1 MTNPVQCTSNKVKY
15 QYNNVMALLRS
26 YELYMKNLET
36 ARTSAGWA
44 DEQVALQYETIS
56 RQIKALNADFQQL
69 IATLD
74 EAGSSNGIA
83 DIIQGLR
90 TIVQFLAQID
100 PENVKDIIN
109 TLKGLFAIKLAGWA
123 TKGLT
128 NVLENFALLKEGLA
142 GLRVGLTLTATGAAT
157 FTTVIGT
164 MFKALSGVG
173 SLFLLAQ
180 GLMAVYD
187 VFQENDESGKQFAE
201 SIDKTQKSL
210 DGIYQTIQ
218 SYKEN
223 SSVVSDLAQNIQEY
237 RKQLENANLT
247 DEERANLNMKLV
259 GSENQLKVAIGE
271 AGIRRLEA
279 AGWTEE
285 AIQKEVEQ
293 YYKLRVSFDQA
304 LQAQINGELEN
315 TKNVI
320 NQTQIRINERM
331 REIEVMQKLAD
342 TRLFYQK
349 AVMKQAETDFAN
361 GIIDNEEYNKAQQDL
376 IRAQKESVIVTQRSN
391 EAIAFINQQRKAQQ
405 SALAAAERATRLSKG
420 ELAPR
425 NSSGNKDIPGGE
437 GGVVDAEQ
445 GTDTKGKKSSGG
457 SSGNTDYSEKA
468 KRNQYQRVY
477 NELLYDGKIA
487 ATEFNNAVRE
497 LDYAEQFEGKTVEN
511 ASKRVDLYKERQ
523 QSLSEYQKQLE
534 EYQQTLIANLDAEM
548 AANQD
553 VAEAVGY
560 KQDAT
565 VNEKLRNIEVNREL
579 YQQIK
584 SYSDIVNMISKVN
597 QQIETTKGKI
607 QDVTDKVREVTEL
620 SMSPE
625 AQFNRAK
632 ENYDLDARLIE
643 AQQNP
648 FDPYA
653 EERSLAIRVKT
664 MQKYLD
670 KIGEYRDSLQKKY
683 MDALASGNEQTIR
696 DTEIALKEQQ
706 ILYDEFAKQIV
717 QTQRE
722 AQENIRSGLAD
733 ITTSLVIE
741 GNSWK
746 EVWSNL
752 WQDLG
757 REAIQVLFGVQN
769 VTKSFLGSIVG
780 GFGKGKG
787 GGATGLSFG
796 AGQDVFN
803 SMPNWSFLSNHTGAN
818 VTGFPKM
825 HSGGAV
831 EKGRVG
837 VVPQL
842 RNDEVVRTLQVGEEV
857 NSLADRRSNEILGAV
872 AMKALDSEQNRP
884 NYVNIMAMDSK
895 SFAEYLNENSDI
907 LMAIIGK
914 QQAMGRGT
922 RR

>member
-1 MTNPVQCTSNKVKY
+1 
-15 QYNNVMALLRS
+15 MALLRS

-247 DEERANLNMKLV
+247 DEERTNLNMKLV

-271 AGIRRLEA
+271 AGMRRLEA

-304 LQAQINGELEN
+304 LQAQIDGELEN

-349 AVMKQAETDFAN
+349 AVMKQAEEDFAN

-497 LDYAEQFEGKTVEN
+497 LDYAEQFEGKNVEN

-584 SYSDIVNMISKVN
+584 SYSEIVNQISKVN
-597 QQIETTKGKI
+597 QQIETTKGDI
-607 QDVTDKVREVTEL
+607 TEVTNKLRTLTEL
-620 SMSPE
+620 PMSADAIFE
-625 AQFNRAK
+625 RDNADADFNIK
-632 ENYDLDARLIE
+632 MIE
-643 AQQNP
+643 AMRNP
-648 FDPYA
+648 KDPYA
-653 EERSLAIRVKT
+653 EDRDFAERLRIEKER
-664 MQKYLD
+664 LD
-670 KIGEYRDSLQKKY
+670 DISDLVEDKRDEWE
-683 MDALASGNEQTIR
+683 DALASGNQALIAEKAEALQKAELQYAEYYQNIKKMELSSTQDIR
-696 DTEIALKEQQ
+696 QG
-706 ILYDEFAKQIV
+706 F
-717 QTQRE
+717 
-722 AQENIRSGLAD
+722 AD
-733 ITTSLVIE
+733 ITTSLIVE
-741 GNSWK
+741 GESWK
-746 EVWSNL
+746 DIWSNL
-752 WQDLG
+752 WQDLA

-769 VTKSFLGSIVG
+769 VQKSFLGSLVG
-780 GFGKGKG
+780 GGKGKG
-787 GGATGLSFG
+787 KGATEHTGG
-796 AGQDVFN
+796 NIN
-803 SMPNWSFLSNHTGAN
+803 SYPKHHTGAN
-818 VTGFPKM
+818 VMAYPKM
-825 HSGGAV
+825 HSGGMV
-831 EKGRVG
+831 EQGRKG

>member
-1 MTNPVQCTSNKVKY
+1 MKY

-247 DEERANLNMKLV
+247 DEERTNLNMKLV

-271 AGIRRLEA
+271 AGMRRLEA

-304 LQAQINGELEN
+304 LQAQIDGELEN

-349 AVMKQAETDFAN
+349 AVMKQAEEDFAN

-497 LDYAEQFEGKTVEN
+497 LDYAEQFEGKNVEN

-584 SYSDIVNMISKVN
+584 SYSEIVNQISKVN
-597 QQIETTKGKI
+597 QQIETTKGNI
-607 QDVTDKVREVTEL
+607 TEVTNKLRTLTEL
-620 SMSPE
+620 PMSADAIFE
-625 AQFNRAK
+625 RDNADADFNIK
-632 ENYDLDARLIE
+632 MIE
-643 AQQNP
+643 AMRNP
-648 FDPYA
+648 KDPYA
-653 EERSLAIRVKT
+653 EDRDFAERLRIEKER
-664 MQKYLD
+664 LD
-670 KIGEYRDSLQKKY
+670 DISDLVEDKRDEWE
-683 MDALASGNEQTIR
+683 DALASGNQALIAEKAEALQKAELQYAEYYQNIKKMELSSTQDIR
-696 DTEIALKEQQ
+696 QG
-706 ILYDEFAKQIV
+706 F
-717 QTQRE
+717 
-722 AQENIRSGLAD
+722 AD
-733 ITTSLVIE
+733 ITTSLIVE
-741 GNSWK
+741 GESWK
-746 EVWSNL
+746 DIWSNL
-752 WQDLG
+752 WQDLA

-769 VTKSFLGSIVG
+769 VQKSFLGSLVG
-780 GFGKGKG
+780 GGKGKG
-787 GGATGLSFG
+787 KGATEHTGG
-796 AGQDVFN
+796 NIN
-803 SMPNWSFLSNHTGAN
+803 SYPKHHTGAN
-818 VTGFPKM
+818 VMAYPKM
-825 HSGGAV
+825 HSGGMV
-831 EKGRVG
+831 EQGRKG

>member
-128 NVLENFALLKEGLA
+128 NVLKNFALLKEGLA

-271 AGIRRLEA
+271 AGMRRLEA

-304 LQAQINGELEN
+304 LQAQIDGELEN

-349 AVMKQAETDFAN
+349 AVMKQAEADFAN

-534 EYQQTLIANLDAEM
+534 EYQQTLIANLDTEM

-584 SYSDIVNMISKVN
+584 SYSEIVNQISKVN
-597 QQIETTKGKI
+597 QQIETTKG
-607 QDVTDKVREVTEL
+607 QVTDVTNKVRELTEL
-620 SMSPE
+620 PMGGSAPYERTMQDVNILNQRIQS
-625 AQFNRAK
+625 
-632 ENYDLDARLIE
+632 
-643 AQQNP
+643 QQNIK
-648 FDPYA
+648 DPYA
-653 EERSLAIRVKT
+653 QERSYKRMLYNLQTQKLAQEAELVRLNKE
-664 MQKYLD
+664 YNNALD
-670 KIGEYRDSLQKKY
+670 TN
-683 MDALASGNEQTIR
+683 NEVTIR
-696 DTEIALKEQQ
+696 KAKEEFDKMTNEYNETIQEIDRLTLDNTA
-706 ILYDEFAKQIV
+706 
-717 QTQRE
+717 
-722 AQENIRSGLAD
+722 NIRNGLAD
-733 ITTSLVIE
+733 ITTSLVVE
-741 GNSWK
+741 GESWK
-746 EVWSNL
+746 DIWSNL
-752 WQDLG
+752 WQDLA

-769 VTKSFLGSIVG
+769 VQKSFLGSLVG
-780 GFGKGKG
+780 GGKGKG
-787 GGATGLSFG
+787 KGATEHTGG
-796 AGQDVFN
+796 NIN
-803 SMPNWSFLSNHTGAN
+803 SYPKHHTGAN
-818 VTGFPKM
+818 VMAYPKM
-825 HSGGAV
+825 HSGGMV
-831 EKGRVG
+831 EQGRKG

>member
-36 ARTSAGWA
+36 ARNSAGWA

-271 AGIRRLEA
+271 AGMRRLEA

-349 AVMKQAETDFAN
+349 AVMKQAEEDFAN
-361 GIIDNEEYNKAQQDL
+361 GIIDNEEYNKAQQGL

-584 SYSDIVNMISKVN
+584 SYSEIVNQISKVN
-597 QQIETTKGKI
+597 QQIETTKG
-607 QDVTDKVREVTEL
+607 QVTDVTNKVRELTEL
-620 SMSPE
+620 PMGGSAPYERTM
-625 AQFNRAK
+625 QDVNTL
-632 ENYDLDARLIE
+632 NQLI
-643 AQQNP
+643 QSRKNVR
-648 FDPYA
+648 DPYA
-653 EERSLAIRVKT
+653 DERSFEKMLYNLQTQKLAQEAELVRLNKEYNNALDTNNEVTIRKA
-664 MQKYLD
+664 KEEFD
-670 KIGEYRDSLQKKY
+670 KMTNEYNETIQEIDSLTL
-683 MDALASGNEQTIR
+683 DNTA
-696 DTEIALKEQQ
+696 
-706 ILYDEFAKQIV
+706 
-717 QTQRE
+717 
-722 AQENIRSGLAD
+722 NIRNGLAD
-733 ITTSLVIE
+733 ITTSLVVE
-741 GNSWK
+741 GESWK
-746 EVWSNL
+746 DIWSNL
-752 WQDLG
+752 WQDLA

-769 VTKSFLGSIVG
+769 VTKSFLGSLVG
-780 GFGKGKG
+780 GGKGKGKG
-787 GGATGLSFG
+787 GSPTK
-796 AGQDVFN
+796 
-803 SMPNWSFLSNHTGAN
+803 HTGGNITSAPRKYHTGSN
-818 VTGFPKM
+818 VMAYPKM
-825 HSGGAV
+825 HSGGMV
-831 EKGRVG
+831 EQGRKG

>member
-1 MTNPVQCTSNKVKY
+1 
-15 QYNNVMALLRS
+15 MALLRS

-128 NVLENFALLKEGLA
+128 NVLKNFALLKEGLA

-271 AGIRRLEA
+271 AGMRRLEA

-304 LQAQINGELEN
+304 LQAQIDGELEN

-349 AVMKQAETDFAN
+349 AVMKQAEADFAN

-534 EYQQTLIANLDAEM
+534 EYQQTLIANLDTEM

-584 SYSDIVNMISKVN
+584 SYSEIVNQISKVN
-597 QQIETTKGKI
+597 QQIETTKG
-607 QDVTDKVREVTEL
+607 QVTDVTNKVRELTEL
-620 SMSPE
+620 PMGGSAPYERTMQDVNILNQRIQS
-625 AQFNRAK
+625 
-632 ENYDLDARLIE
+632 
-643 AQQNP
+643 QQNIK
-648 FDPYA
+648 DPYA
-653 EERSLAIRVKT
+653 QERSYKRMLYNLQTQKLAQEAELVRLNKE
-664 MQKYLD
+664 YNNALD
-670 KIGEYRDSLQKKY
+670 TN
-683 MDALASGNEQTIR
+683 NEVTIR
-696 DTEIALKEQQ
+696 KAKEEFDKMTNEYNETIQEIDRLTLDNTA
-706 ILYDEFAKQIV
+706 
-717 QTQRE
+717 
-722 AQENIRSGLAD
+722 NIRNGLAD
-733 ITTSLVIE
+733 ITTSLVVE
-741 GNSWK
+741 GESWK
-746 EVWSNL
+746 DIWSNL
-752 WQDLG
+752 WQDLA

-769 VTKSFLGSIVG
+769 VQKSFLGSLVG
-780 GFGKGKG
+780 GGKGKG
-787 GGATGLSFG
+787 KGATEHTGG
-796 AGQDVFN
+796 NIN
-803 SMPNWSFLSNHTGAN
+803 SYPKHHTGAN
-818 VTGFPKM
+818 VMAYPKM
-825 HSGGAV
+825 HSGGMV
-831 EKGRVG
+831 EQGRKG

>member
-1 MTNPVQCTSNKVKY
+1 MY
-15 QYNNVMALLRS
+15 
-26 YELYMKNLET
+26 
-36 ARTSAGWA
+36 
-44 DEQVALQYETIS
+44 
-56 RQIKALNADFQQL
+56 
-69 IATLD
+69 
-74 EAGSSNGIA
+74 
-83 DIIQGLR
+83 
-90 TIVQFLAQID
+90 
-100 PENVKDIIN
+100 
-109 TLKGLFAIKLAGWA
+109 
-123 TKGLT
+123 
-128 NVLENFALLKEGLA
+128 
-142 GLRVGLTLTATGAAT
+142 
-157 FTTVIGT
+157 
-164 MFKALSGVG
+164 
-173 SLFLLAQ
+173 
-180 GLMAVYD
+180 
-187 VFQENDESGKQFAE
+187 
-201 SIDKTQKSL
+201 
-210 DGIYQTIQ
+210 
-218 SYKEN
+218 
-223 SSVVSDLAQNIQEY
+223 
-237 RKQLENANLT
+237 
-247 DEERANLNMKLV
+247 
-259 GSENQLKVAIGE
+259 
-271 AGIRRLEA
+271 
-279 AGWTEE
+279 
-285 AIQKEVEQ
+285 
-293 YYKLRVSFDQA
+293 
-304 LQAQINGELEN
+304 
-315 TKNVI
+315 
-320 NQTQIRINERM
+320 
-331 REIEVMQKLAD
+331 
-342 TRLFYQK
+342 
-349 AVMKQAETDFAN
+349 
-361 GIIDNEEYNKAQQDL
+361 KAQQDL

-584 SYSDIVNMISKVN
+584 SYSEIVNQISKVN
-597 QQIETTKGKI
+597 QQIETTKG
-607 QDVTDKVREVTEL
+607 QVTDVTNKVRELTEL
-620 SMSPE
+620 PMGGSAPYERTM
-625 AQFNRAK
+625 QDVNTLK
-632 ENYDLDARLIE
+632 QLI
-643 AQQNP
+643 QSRKNVR
-648 FDPYA
+648 DPYA
-653 EERSLAIRVKT
+653 DERSFEKMLYNLQTQKLAQEAELVRLNKEYNNALDTNNEVTIRKAKEEFDKMTDEYNKT
-664 MQKYLD
+664 IQE
-670 KIGEYRDSLQKKY
+670 IDSLTL
-683 MDALASGNEQTIR
+683 DNTA
-696 DTEIALKEQQ
+696 
-706 ILYDEFAKQIV
+706 
-717 QTQRE
+717 
-722 AQENIRSGLAD
+722 NIRNGLAD
-733 ITTSLVIE
+733 ITTSLVVE
-741 GNSWK
+741 GESWK
-746 EVWSNL
+746 DIWSNL
-752 WQDLG
+752 WQDLA

-769 VTKSFLGSIVG
+769 VQKSFLGSLVG
-780 GFGKGKG
+780 GGKGKGKG
-787 GGATGLSFG
+787 GSPTK
-796 AGQDVFN
+796 
-803 SMPNWSFLSNHTGAN
+803 HTGGNITSAPRKYHTGSN
-818 VTGFPKM
+818 VMAYPKM
-825 HSGGAV
+825 HSGGMV
-831 EKGRVG
+831 DQGRKG

>member
-142 GLRVGLTLTATGAAT
+142 GLRVGFTLTATGAAT

-271 AGIRRLEA
+271 AGMRRLEA

-534 EYQQTLIANLDAEM
+534 EYQQTLIANLDTEM

-584 SYSDIVNMISKVN
+584 SYSEIVNQISKVN
-597 QQIETTKGKI
+597 QQIETTKGNI
-607 QDVTDKVREVTEL
+607 TEVTNKLRTLTEL
-620 SMSPE
+620 PMSADAIFE
-625 AQFNRAK
+625 RDNADADFNIK
-632 ENYDLDARLIE
+632 MIE
-643 AQQNP
+643 AMRNP
-648 FDPYA
+648 KDPYA
-653 EERSLAIRVKT
+653 EDRDFAERLRIEKER
-664 MQKYLD
+664 LD
-670 KIGEYRDSLQKKY
+670 DISDLVEDKRDEWE
-683 MDALASGNEQTIR
+683 DALASGNQALIAEKAEALQKAELQYAEYYQNIKKMELSSTQDIR
-696 DTEIALKEQQ
+696 QG
-706 ILYDEFAKQIV
+706 F
-717 QTQRE
+717 
-722 AQENIRSGLAD
+722 AD
-733 ITTSLVIE
+733 ITTSLIVE
-741 GNSWK
+741 GESWK
-746 EVWSNL
+746 DIWSNL
-752 WQDLG
+752 WQDLA

-769 VTKSFLGSIVG
+769 VQKSFLGSLVG
-780 GFGKGKG
+780 GGKGKG
-787 GGATGLSFG
+787 KGATEHTGG
-796 AGQDVFN
+796 NIN
-803 SMPNWSFLSNHTGAN
+803 SYPKHHTGAN
-818 VTGFPKM
+818 VMAYPKM
-825 HSGGAV
+825 HSGGMV
-831 EKGRVG
+831 EQGRKG

>member
-36 ARTSAGWA
+36 ARNSAGWA

-74 EAGSSNGIA
+74 KAGSSNGIA

-201 SIDKTQKSL
+201 SIYKTQKSL

-271 AGIRRLEA
+271 AGMRRLEA

-304 LQAQINGELEN
+304 LQAQIDGELEN

-349 AVMKQAETDFAN
+349 AVMKQAEDDFAN

-584 SYSDIVNMISKVN
+584 SYSEIVNQISKVN
-597 QQIETTKGKI
+597 QQIETTKGNI
-607 QDVTDKVREVTEL
+607 TEVTNKLRTLTEL
-620 SMSPE
+620 PMSADAIFE
-625 AQFNRAK
+625 RDNADADFNIK
-632 ENYDLDARLIE
+632 MIE
-643 AQQNP
+643 AMRNP
-648 FDPYA
+648 KDPYA
-653 EERSLAIRVKT
+653 EDRDFAERLRIEKER
-664 MQKYLD
+664 LD
-670 KIGEYRDSLQKKY
+670 DISDLVEDKRDEWE
-683 MDALASGNEQTIR
+683 DALASGNQALIAEKAEALQKAELQYAEYYQNIKKMELSSTQDIR
-696 DTEIALKEQQ
+696 QG
-706 ILYDEFAKQIV
+706 F
-717 QTQRE
+717 
-722 AQENIRSGLAD
+722 AD
-733 ITTSLVIE
+733 ITTSLIVE
-741 GNSWK
+741 GESWK
-746 EVWSNL
+746 DIWSNL
-752 WQDLG
+752 WQDLA

-769 VTKSFLGSIVG
+769 VQKSFLGSLVG
-780 GFGKGKG
+780 GGKGKG
-787 GGATGLSFG
+787 KGVTEHTGGNI
-796 AGQDVFN
+796 N
-803 SMPNWSFLSNHTGAN
+803 SYPKHHTGAN
-818 VTGFPKM
+818 VMTYPKM
-825 HSGGAV
+825 HSGGMV
-831 EKGRVG
+831 EQGRKG

>member
-123 TKGLT
+123 TKGLN

-142 GLRVGLTLTATGAAT
+142 GLRVGFTLTATGAAT

-271 AGIRRLEA
+271 AGMRRLEA

-304 LQAQINGELEN
+304 LQAQIDGEVEN

-349 AVMKQAETDFAN
+349 AVMKQAEEDFAN
-361 GIIDNEEYNKAQQDL
+361 GIIDNEEYNKAQQGL

-457 SSGNTDYSEKA
+457 SFGNTDYSEKA

-584 SYSDIVNMISKVN
+584 SYSEIVNQISKVN
-597 QQIETTKGKI
+597 QQIETTKGNI
-607 QDVTDKVREVTEL
+607 TEVTNKLRTLTEL
-620 SMSPE
+620 PTSNE
-625 AQFNRAK
+625 AIYERTMRDVQLEQN
-632 ENYDLDARLIE
+632 LIKSE
-643 AQQNP
+643 QNVR
-648 FDPYA
+648 DPYA
-653 EERSLAIRVKT
+653 EERSYKRMLAT
-664 MQKYLD
+664 LYEQK
-670 KIGEYRDSLQKKY
+670 S
-683 MDALASGNEQTIR
+683 
-696 DTEIALKEQQ
+696 
-706 ILYDEFAKQIV
+706 
-717 QTQRE
+717 
-722 AQENIRSGLAD
+722 AQENRLTELSEKYNGALAKNNQVLADETKVELDKLQAAYNTTLQEINKLALSNTATIRNGLAD
-733 ITTSLVIE
+733 ITTSLVVE
-741 GNSWK
+741 GESWK
-746 EVWSNL
+746 DIWSNL
-752 WQDLG
+752 WQDLA

-769 VTKSFLGSIVG
+769 VTKSFLGSLVG
-780 GFGKGKG
+780 GGKGKGKG
-787 GGATGLSFG
+787 GSPTK
-796 AGQDVFN
+796 
-803 SMPNWSFLSNHTGAN
+803 HTGGNITSAPRKYHTGSN
-818 VTGFPKM
+818 VMAYPKM
-825 HSGGAV
+825 HSGGMV
-831 EKGRVG
+831 EQGRKG

>member
-109 TLKGLFAIKLAGWA
+109 TLKGLLAIKLAGWA

-142 GLRVGLTLTATGAAT
+142 GLRVGFTLTATGAAT

-271 AGIRRLEA
+271 AGMRRLEA

-304 LQAQINGELEN
+304 LQAQIDGELEN

-349 AVMKQAETDFAN
+349 AVMKQAEANFAN

-584 SYSDIVNMISKVN
+584 SYSEIVNQISKVN
-597 QQIETTKGKI
+597 QQIETTKGNL
-607 QDVTDKVREVTEL
+607 TEVANKLRTLTEL
-620 SMSPE
+620 PTSNE
-625 AQFNRAK
+625 AIYERTMRDVQL
-632 ENYDLDARLIE
+632 EQSLIKSE
-643 AQQNP
+643 QNVR
-648 FDPYA
+648 DPYA
-653 EERSLAIRVKT
+653 EERSYKRMLAT
-664 MQKYLD
+664 LYEQK
-670 KIGEYRDSLQKKY
+670 S
-683 MDALASGNEQTIR
+683 
-696 DTEIALKEQQ
+696 
-706 ILYDEFAKQIV
+706 
-717 QTQRE
+717 
-722 AQENIRSGLAD
+722 AQENRLTELSEKYNGALAKNNQVLADETKVELDKLQAAYNTTLQEINKLALSNTATIRNGLAD

-741 GNSWK
+741 GESWK
-746 EVWSNL
+746 DIWSNL
-752 WQDLG
+752 WQDLA

-769 VTKSFLGSIVG
+769 VTKSFLGSLVG
-780 GFGKGKG
+780 GGKGKGKG
-787 GGATGLSFG
+787 GSPTK
-796 AGQDVFN
+796 
-803 SMPNWSFLSNHTGAN
+803 HTGGNITSAPRKYHTGSN
-818 VTGFPKM
+818 VMAYPKM
-825 HSGGAV
+825 HSGGMV
-831 EKGRVG
+831 EQGRKG

-895 SFAEYLNENSDI
+895 SFAEYLNENSDV

>member
-1 MTNPVQCTSNKVKY
+1 
-15 QYNNVMALLRS
+15 MALLRS
-26 YELYMKNLET
+26 YDLYLKNLET
-36 ARTSAGWA
+36 ARNSQGWA
-44 DEQVALQYETIS
+44 DEQVAIQYETIS
-56 RQIKALNADFQQL
+56 RQIQALNADFQQL

-74 EAGSSNGIA
+74 EAGASTSITW
-83 DIIQGLR
+83 IIQGLR
-90 TIVQFLAQID
+90 TITQLLTNID
-100 PENVKDIIN
+100 PKQITTLSQIVAAYAGFK
-109 TLKGLFAIKLAGWA
+109 TLKGLVGVVGGVSKSFVDFFGTLQSGIGILNAFKTGVISLSTVMKLFSSISGYAMVIGIVGQAFYMIADAIGNNLAQA
-123 TKGLT
+123 AS
-128 NVLENFALLKEGLA
+128 N
-142 GLRVGLTLTATGAAT
+142 AAT
-157 FTTVIGT
+157 ELQSMNDGFNGQYQKIKDQT
-164 MFKALSGVG
+164 KAVTESV
-173 SLFLLAQ
+173 SAIRD
-180 GLMAVYD
+180 Y
-187 VFQENDESGKQFAE
+187 QE
-201 SIDKTQKSL
+201 
-210 DGIYQTIQ
+210 
-218 SYKEN
+218 
-223 SSVVSDLAQNIQEY
+223 
-237 RKQLENANLT
+237 QLKNANLA
-247 DEERANLNMKLV
+247 DEERSTLV
-259 GSENQLKVAIGE
+259 AKVATEQGKLKEILGDTSAAE
-271 AGIRRLEA
+271 LEA
-279 AGWTEE
+279 AGYTEE
-285 AIQKEVEQ
+285 AMQIAIDAYNRKREESRVLLEETLSNEIEESTSVYNNTLYRIKNYDAEIDKLKELIEQRRNAMNDSFFADYKGKDSLLGRISDWWFADEQQEIAEQEKDLLNLQQKRNKEQ
-293 YYKLRVSFDQA
+293 ESADNLKKELDRMGYNLDVLRGKA
-304 LQAQINGELEN
+304 KPKAPKTINGMEEP
-315 TKNVI
+315 VVSD
-320 NQTQIRINERM
+320 EA
-331 REIEVMQKLAD
+331 ED
-342 TRLFYQK
+342 T
-349 AVMKQAETDFAN
+349 
-361 GIIDNEEYNKAQQDL
+361 G
-376 IRAQKESVIVTQRSN
+376 
-391 EAIAFINQQRKAQQ
+391 
-405 SALAAAERATRLSKG
+405 SK
-420 ELAPR
+420 
-425 NSSGNKDIPGGE
+425 
-437 GGVVDAEQ
+437 
-445 GTDTKGKKSSGG
+445 SGG
-457 SSGNTDYSEKA
+457 IGTSTQDFSEKA

-487 ATEFNNAVRE
+487 TTQYENSLKDLDSTEK
-497 LDYAEQFEGKTVEN
+497 FEGKTVET
-511 ASKRVDLYKERQ
+511 AMQRVGIYENRKKE
-523 QSLSEYQKQLE
+523 LEAYQKQLE
-534 EYQQTLIANLDAEM
+534 EYQAKLMSDLDAEM
-548 AANQD
+548 AANKE

-607 QDVTDKVREVTEL
+607 QDVTDKVREATEL

>member
-271 AGIRRLEA
+271 AGMRRLEA

-304 LQAQINGELEN
+304 LQAQIDGELEN

-349 AVMKQAETDFAN
+349 AVMKQAEADFAN

-553 VAEAVGY
+553 VVEAVGY

-584 SYSDIVNMISKVN
+584 SYSEIVNQISKVN
-597 QQIETTKGKI
+597 QQIETTKG
-607 QDVTDKVREVTEL
+607 QVTDVTNKVRELTEL
-620 SMSPE
+620 PMGGSAPYERTMQDVNTLNQRIQS
-625 AQFNRAK
+625 
-632 ENYDLDARLIE
+632 
-643 AQQNP
+643 QQNIK
-648 FDPYA
+648 DPYA
-653 EERSLAIRVKT
+653 QERSYKRMLYNLQTQKLAQEAELVRLNKE
-664 MQKYLD
+664 YNNALD
-670 KIGEYRDSLQKKY
+670 TN
-683 MDALASGNEQTIR
+683 NEVTIR
-696 DTEIALKEQQ
+696 KAKEEFDKMTNEYNETIQEIDRLTLDNTA
-706 ILYDEFAKQIV
+706 
-717 QTQRE
+717 
-722 AQENIRSGLAD
+722 NIRNGLAD
-733 ITTSLVIE
+733 ITTSLVVE
-741 GNSWK
+741 GESWK
-746 EVWSNL
+746 DIWSNL
-752 WQDLG
+752 WQDLA

-769 VTKSFLGSIVG
+769 VQKSFLGSLVG
-780 GFGKGKG
+780 GGKGKG
-787 GGATGLSFG
+787 KGATEHTGG
-796 AGQDVFN
+796 NIN
-803 SMPNWSFLSNHTGAN
+803 SYPKHHTGAN
-818 VTGFPKM
+818 VMAYPKM
-825 HSGGAV
+825 HSGGMV
-831 EKGRVG
+831 EQGRKG

>member
-1 MTNPVQCTSNKVKY
+1 
-15 QYNNVMALLRS
+15 MALLRS

-247 DEERANLNMKLV
+247 DEERTNLNMKLV

-271 AGIRRLEA
+271 AGMRRLEA

-304 LQAQINGELEN
+304 LQAQIDGELEN

-349 AVMKQAETDFAN
+349 AVMKQAEEDFAN

-497 LDYAEQFEGKTVEN
+497 LDYAEQFEGKNVEN

-584 SYSDIVNMISKVN
+584 SYSEIVNQISKVN
-597 QQIETTKGKI
+597 QQIETTKGNI
-607 QDVTDKVREVTEL
+607 TEVTNKLRTLTEL
-620 SMSPE
+620 PMSADAIFE
-625 AQFNRAK
+625 RDNADADFNIK
-632 ENYDLDARLIE
+632 MIE
-643 AQQNP
+643 AMRNP
-648 FDPYA
+648 KDPYA
-653 EERSLAIRVKT
+653 EDRDFAERLRIEKER
-664 MQKYLD
+664 LD
-670 KIGEYRDSLQKKY
+670 DISDLVEDKRDEWE
-683 MDALASGNEQTIR
+683 DALASGNQALIAEKAEALQKAELQYAEYYQNIKKMELSSTQDIR
-696 DTEIALKEQQ
+696 QG
-706 ILYDEFAKQIV
+706 F
-717 QTQRE
+717 
-722 AQENIRSGLAD
+722 AD
-733 ITTSLVIE
+733 ITTSLIVE
-741 GNSWK
+741 GESWK
-746 EVWSNL
+746 DIWSNL
-752 WQDLG
+752 WQDLA

-769 VTKSFLGSIVG
+769 VQKSFLGSLVG
-780 GFGKGKG
+780 GGKGKG
-787 GGATGLSFG
+787 KGATEHTGG
-796 AGQDVFN
+796 NIN
-803 SMPNWSFLSNHTGAN
+803 SYPKHHTGAN
-818 VTGFPKM
+818 VMAYPKM
-825 HSGGAV
+825 HSGGMV
-831 EKGRVG
+831 EQGRKG

>member
-1 MTNPVQCTSNKVKY
+1 
-15 QYNNVMALLRS
+15 MALLRS

-271 AGIRRLEA
+271 AGMRRLEA

-304 LQAQINGELEN
+304 LQAQIDGELEN

-361 GIIDNEEYNKAQQDL
+361 GIIDNEEYNKAQQGL

-405 SALAAAERATRLSKG
+405 SALTAAERATRLSKG

-584 SYSDIVNMISKVN
+584 SYSEIVNQISKVN
-597 QQIETTKGKI
+597 QQIETTKG
-607 QDVTDKVREVTEL
+607 QVTDVKNKVRELTEL
-620 SMSPE
+620 PQFSE
-625 AQFNRAK
+625 AIYQ
-632 ENYDLDARLIE
+632 RLMRDVQLE
-643 AQQNP
+643 QQLIQSRQNIK
-648 FDPYA
+648 DPYA
-653 EERSLAIRVKT
+653 EERSYNK
-664 MQKYLD
+664 QLD
-670 KIGEYRDSLQKKY
+670 VLLTAKKGQE
-683 MDALASGNEQTIR
+683 DRIAFLNSQLNEALAKN
-696 DTEIALKEQQ
+696 DTVLVDKTKVKLKE
-706 ILYDEFAKQIV
+706 IETEYGKTI
-717 QTQRE
+717 
-722 AQENIRSGLAD
+722 QEIDKLTLDNTANIRNGLAD
-733 ITTSLVIE
+733 ITTSLVVE
-741 GNSWK
+741 GESWK
-746 EVWSNL
+746 DIWSNL
-752 WQDLG
+752 WQDLA

-769 VTKSFLGSIVG
+769 VTKSFLGSLVG
-780 GFGKGKG
+780 GGKGKGKG
-787 GGATGLSFG
+787 GSPTK
-796 AGQDVFN
+796 
-803 SMPNWSFLSNHTGAN
+803 HTGGNITSAPRKYHTGSN
-818 VTGFPKM
+818 VMAYPKM
-825 HSGGAV
+825 HSGGMV
-831 EKGRVG
+831 EQGRKG

>member
-1 MTNPVQCTSNKVKY
+1 MTNPVQYTSNKVKY

-142 GLRVGLTLTATGAAT
+142 GLRVGFTLTATGAAT

-187 VFQENDESGKQFAE
+187 VFQENDESGKRFAE

-271 AGIRRLEA
+271 AGMRRLEA

-304 LQAQINGELEN
+304 LQAQIDGELEN

-349 AVMKQAETDFAN
+349 AVMKQAEADFAN

-457 SSGNTDYSEKA
+457 SSGNTDYSEKT

-548 AANQD
+548 VANQD

-584 SYSDIVNMISKVN
+584 SYSEIVNQISKVN
-597 QQIETTKGKI
+597 QQIETTKGNI
-607 QDVTDKVREVTEL
+607 TEVTNKLRTLTEL
-620 SMSPE
+620 PMSADAIFE
-625 AQFNRAK
+625 RDNADADFNIK
-632 ENYDLDARLIE
+632 MIE
-643 AQQNP
+643 AMRNP
-648 FDPYA
+648 KDPYA
-653 EERSLAIRVKT
+653 EDRDFAERLRIEKER
-664 MQKYLD
+664 LD
-670 KIGEYRDSLQKKY
+670 DISDLVEDKRDEWE
-683 MDALASGNEQTIR
+683 DALASGNQALIAEKAEALQKAELQYAEYYQNIKKMELSSTQDIR
-696 DTEIALKEQQ
+696 QG
-706 ILYDEFAKQIV
+706 F
-717 QTQRE
+717 
-722 AQENIRSGLAD
+722 AD
-733 ITTSLVIE
+733 ITTSLIVE
-741 GNSWK
+741 GESWK
-746 EVWSNL
+746 DIWSNL
-752 WQDLG
+752 WQDLA

-769 VTKSFLGSIVG
+769 VQKSFLGSLVG
-780 GFGKGKG
+780 GGKGKG
-787 GGATGLSFG
+787 KGATEHTGG
-796 AGQDVFN
+796 NIN
-803 SMPNWSFLSNHTGAN
+803 SYPKHHTGAN
-818 VTGFPKM
+818 VMAYPKM
-825 HSGGAV
+825 HSGGMV
-831 EKGRVG
+831 EQGRKG

>member
-142 GLRVGLTLTATGAAT
+142 GLRVGFTLTATGAAT

-237 RKQLENANLT
+237 CKQLENANLT

-271 AGIRRLEA
+271 AGMRRLEA

-349 AVMKQAETDFAN
+349 AVMKQAEEDFAN

-391 EAIAFINQQRKAQQ
+391 EAIAFINQQRNAQK

-437 GGVVDAEQ
+437 GGVVDGEQ

-584 SYSDIVNMISKVN
+584 SYSEIVNQISKVN
-597 QQIETTKGKI
+597 QQIETTKGNI
-607 QDVTDKVREVTEL
+607 TEVTNKLRTLTEL
-620 SMSPE
+620 PMGNE
-625 AQFNRAK
+625 AIYERTMRDVQL
-632 ENYDLDARLIE
+632 EQSLIKSE
-643 AQQNP
+643 QNVR
-648 FDPYA
+648 DPYA
-653 EERSLAIRVKT
+653 EERSYKRMLAT
-664 MQKYLD
+664 
-670 KIGEYRDSLQKKY
+670 
-683 MDALASGNEQTIR
+683 
-696 DTEIALKEQQ
+696 
-706 ILYDEFAKQIV
+706 LYDQKS
-717 QTQRE
+717 
-722 AQENIRSGLAD
+722 AQENRLTELSEKYNGALAKNNQVLADETKVELDKLQAAYNTTLQEIDKLALSNTATIRNGLAD
-733 ITTSLVIE
+733 ITTSLVVE
-741 GNSWK
+741 GESW
-746 EVWSNL
+746 EDIWSNL
-752 WQDLG
+752 WQDLA

-769 VTKSFLGSIVG
+769 VTKSFLGSLVG
-780 GFGKGKG
+780 GGKGKGKG
-787 GGATGLSFG
+787 GSPTK
-796 AGQDVFN
+796 
-803 SMPNWSFLSNHTGAN
+803 HTGGNITSAPRKYHTGSN
-818 VTGFPKM
+818 VMAYPKM
-825 HSGGAV
+825 HSGGMV
-831 EKGRVG
+831 EQGRKG

>member
-1 MTNPVQCTSNKVKY
+1 
-15 QYNNVMALLRS
+15 MALLRS

-271 AGIRRLEA
+271 AGMRRLEA

-304 LQAQINGELEN
+304 LQAQIDGELEN

-349 AVMKQAETDFAN
+349 AVMKQAEADFAN

-584 SYSDIVNMISKVN
+584 SYSEIVNQISKVN
-597 QQIETTKGKI
+597 QQIETTKG
-607 QDVTDKVREVTEL
+607 QVTDVTNKVRELTEL
-620 SMSPE
+620 PMGGSAPYERTMQDVNTLNQRIQS
-625 AQFNRAK
+625 
-632 ENYDLDARLIE
+632 
-643 AQQNP
+643 QQNIK
-648 FDPYA
+648 DPYA
-653 EERSLAIRVKT
+653 QERSYKRMLYNLQTQKLAQEAELVRLNKE
-664 MQKYLD
+664 YNNALD
-670 KIGEYRDSLQKKY
+670 TN
-683 MDALASGNEQTIR
+683 NEVTIR
-696 DTEIALKEQQ
+696 KAKEEFDKMTNEYNETIQEIDRLTLDNTA
-706 ILYDEFAKQIV
+706 
-717 QTQRE
+717 
-722 AQENIRSGLAD
+722 NIRNGLAD
-733 ITTSLVIE
+733 ITTSLVVE
-741 GNSWK
+741 GESWK
-746 EVWSNL
+746 DIWSNL
-752 WQDLG
+752 WQDLA

-769 VTKSFLGSIVG
+769 VQKSFLGSLVG
-780 GFGKGKG
+780 GGKGKG
-787 GGATGLSFG
+787 KGATEHTGG
-796 AGQDVFN
+796 NIN
-803 SMPNWSFLSNHTGAN
+803 SYPKHHTGAN
-818 VTGFPKM
+818 VMAYPKM
-825 HSGGAV
+825 HSGGMV
-831 EKGRVG
+831 EQGRKG

>member
-1 MTNPVQCTSNKVKY
+1 
-15 QYNNVMALLRS
+15 MALLRS

-142 GLRVGLTLTATGAAT
+142 GLRVGFTLTATGAAT

-271 AGIRRLEA
+271 AGMRRLEA

-304 LQAQINGELEN
+304 LQAQIDGELEN

-349 AVMKQAETDFAN
+349 AVMKQAEADFAN

-523 QSLSEYQKQLE
+523 QNLSEYQKQLE

-584 SYSDIVNMISKVN
+584 SYSEIVNQISKVN
-597 QQIETTKGKI
+597 QQIETTKGNI
-607 QDVTDKVREVTEL
+607 TEVTNKLRTLTEL
-620 SMSPE
+620 PMSADAIFE
-625 AQFNRAK
+625 RDNADADFNIK
-632 ENYDLDARLIE
+632 MIE
-643 AQQNP
+643 AMRNP
-648 FDPYA
+648 KDPYA
-653 EERSLAIRVKT
+653 EDRDFAERLRIEKER
-664 MQKYLD
+664 LD
-670 KIGEYRDSLQKKY
+670 DISDLVEDKRDEWE
-683 MDALASGNEQTIR
+683 DALASGNQALIAEKAEALQKAELQYAEYYQNIKKMELSSTQDIR
-696 DTEIALKEQQ
+696 QG
-706 ILYDEFAKQIV
+706 F
-717 QTQRE
+717 
-722 AQENIRSGLAD
+722 AD
-733 ITTSLVIE
+733 ITTSLIVE
-741 GNSWK
+741 GESWK
-746 EVWSNL
+746 DIWSNL
-752 WQDLG
+752 WQDLA

-769 VTKSFLGSIVG
+769 VQKSFLGSLVG
-780 GFGKGKG
+780 GGKGKG
-787 GGATGLSFG
+787 KGATEHTGG
-796 AGQDVFN
+796 NIN
-803 SMPNWSFLSNHTGAN
+803 SYPKHHTGAN
-818 VTGFPKM
+818 VMAYPKM
-825 HSGGAV
+825 HSGGMV
-831 EKGRVG
+831 EQGRKG

>member
-1 MTNPVQCTSNKVKY
+1 
-15 QYNNVMALLRS
+15 MALLRS

-157 FTTVIGT
+157 FTAVIGT

-271 AGIRRLEA
+271 AGMRRLEA

-304 LQAQINGELEN
+304 LQAQIDGELEN

-349 AVMKQAETDFAN
+349 AVMKQAETDFVN

-548 AANQD
+548 AANKE

-584 SYSDIVNMISKVN
+584 SYSEIVNQISKVN
-597 QQIETTKGKI
+597 QQIETTKGNI
-607 QDVTDKVREVTEL
+607 TEVTNKLRTLTEL
-620 SMSPE
+620 PMSADAIFE
-625 AQFNRAK
+625 RDNADADFNIK
-632 ENYDLDARLIE
+632 MIE
-643 AQQNP
+643 AMRNP
-648 FDPYA
+648 KDPYA
-653 EERSLAIRVKT
+653 EDRDFAERLRIEKER
-664 MQKYLD
+664 LD
-670 KIGEYRDSLQKKY
+670 DISDLVEDKRDEWE
-683 MDALASGNEQTIR
+683 DALASGNQALIAEKAEALQKAELQYAEYYQNIKKMELSSTQDIR
-696 DTEIALKEQQ
+696 QG
-706 ILYDEFAKQIV
+706 F
-717 QTQRE
+717 
-722 AQENIRSGLAD
+722 AD
-733 ITTSLVIE
+733 ITTSLIVE
-741 GNSWK
+741 GESWK
-746 EVWSNL
+746 DIWSNL
-752 WQDLG
+752 WQDLA

-769 VTKSFLGSIVG
+769 VQKSFLGSLVG
-780 GFGKGKG
+780 GGKGKG
-787 GGATGLSFG
+787 KGATEHTGG
-796 AGQDVFN
+796 NIN
-803 SMPNWSFLSNHTGAN
+803 SYPKHHTGAN
-818 VTGFPKM
+818 VMAYPKM
-825 HSGGAV
+825 HSGGMV
-831 EKGRVG
+831 EQGRKG

>member
-1 MTNPVQCTSNKVKY
+1 
-15 QYNNVMALLRS
+15 MALLRS

-271 AGIRRLEA
+271 AGMRRLEA

-304 LQAQINGELEN
+304 LQAQIDGELEN

-349 AVMKQAETDFAN
+349 AVMKQAEEDFAN

-553 VAEAVGY
+553 VAETVGY

-584 SYSDIVNMISKVN
+584 SYSEIVNQISKVN
-597 QQIETTKGKI
+597 QQIETTKG
-607 QDVTDKVREVTEL
+607 QVTDVTNKVRELTEL
-620 SMSPE
+620 PMGGSAPYERTM
-625 AQFNRAK
+625 QDVNTL
-632 ENYDLDARLIE
+632 NQLIQS
-643 AQQNP
+643 QQNIK
-648 FDPYA
+648 DPYA
-653 EERSLAIRVKT
+653 QERSYERMLYNLQTQKLAQEAELVR
-664 MQKYLD
+664 LNN
-670 KIGEYRDSLQKKY
+670 EYN
-683 MDALASGNEQTIR
+683 DALSTNNDVTIKKAK
-696 DTEIALKEQQ
+696 DALSAMKIEYGKTIQEIDKLTLDNTA
-706 ILYDEFAKQIV
+706 
-717 QTQRE
+717 
-722 AQENIRSGLAD
+722 NIRNGLAD
-733 ITTSLVIE
+733 ITTSLVVE
-741 GNSWK
+741 GESWK
-746 EVWSNL
+746 DIWSNL
-752 WQDLG
+752 WQDLA

-769 VTKSFLGSIVG
+769 VTKSFLGSLVG
-780 GFGKGKG
+780 GGKGKGKG
-787 GGATGLSFG
+787 GSPTK
-796 AGQDVFN
+796 
-803 SMPNWSFLSNHTGAN
+803 HTGGNITSAPRKYHTGSN
-818 VTGFPKM
+818 VMAYPKM
-825 HSGGAV
+825 HSGGMV
-831 EKGRVG
+831 EQGRKG

>member
-223 SSVVSDLAQNIQEY
+223 SSVVSALAQNIQEY

-271 AGIRRLEA
+271 AGMRRLEA

-304 LQAQINGELEN
+304 LQAQIDGELEN

-349 AVMKQAETDFAN
+349 AVMKQAEADFAN

-534 EYQQTLIANLDAEM
+534 EYQQTLIANLDTEM

-584 SYSDIVNMISKVN
+584 SYSEIVNQISKVN
-597 QQIETTKGKI
+597 QQIETTKGNI
-607 QDVTDKVREVTEL
+607 TEVTNKLRTLTEL
-620 SMSPE
+620 PMSADAIFE
-625 AQFNRAK
+625 RDNADADFNIK
-632 ENYDLDARLIE
+632 MIE
-643 AQQNP
+643 AMRNP
-648 FDPYA
+648 KDPYA
-653 EERSLAIRVKT
+653 EDRDFAERLRIEKER
-664 MQKYLD
+664 LD
-670 KIGEYRDSLQKKY
+670 DISDLVEDKRDEWE
-683 MDALASGNEQTIR
+683 DALASGNQALIAEKAEALQKAELQYAEYYQNIKKMELSSTQDIR
-696 DTEIALKEQQ
+696 QG
-706 ILYDEFAKQIV
+706 F
-717 QTQRE
+717 
-722 AQENIRSGLAD
+722 AD
-733 ITTSLVIE
+733 ITTSLIVE
-741 GNSWK
+741 GESWK
-746 EVWSNL
+746 DIWSNL
-752 WQDLG
+752 WQDLA

-769 VTKSFLGSIVG
+769 VQKSFLGSLVG
-780 GFGKGKG
+780 GGKGKG
-787 GGATGLSFG
+787 KGATEHTGG
-796 AGQDVFN
+796 NIN
-803 SMPNWSFLSNHTGAN
+803 SYPKHHTGAN
-818 VTGFPKM
+818 VMAYPKM
-825 HSGGAV
+825 HSGGMV
-831 EKGRVG
+831 EQGRKG